1 MVDPI
6 QLRIL
11 QHLQV
16 SLRTIRVA
24 DGYGWTVK
32 PERVFLDPINMLTA
46 AGDCTDNPIMA
57 VEPTANGVRAF
68 EPAEQLRDEFEVTVM
83 ARVDTKGSDPDR
95 RYVAA
100 LRLEADIERALVR
113 LPSQVGA
120 DGYAGTAD
128 ITRGGLVSDTRL
140 RKASIFFDGGATGQ
154 IVIITIPVLMPIH
167 RTYGVPR

>member
-1 MVDPI
+1 MADPI

-11 QHLQV
+11 QHLQA
-16 SLRTIRVA
+16 SLRSIRVA
-24 DGYGWTVK
+24 DGYTWTVK

-46 AGDCTDNPIMA
+46 AGDCTDNPIVA
-57 VEPTANGVRAF
+57 VEPTPNGERRF

-95 RYVAA
+95 RYTAA
-100 LRLEADIERALVR
+100 LQLEADIERALVC
-113 LPSQVGA
+113 LPSQG
-120 DGYAGTAD
+120 GTAD

-140 RKASIFFDGGATGQ
+140 RKASVFFDGGATGQ
-154 IVIITIPVLMPIH
+154 TVILVVPILMPIH